1 MKKWNEKTT
10 VEKIAYVISGIALGV
25 WLIFEAL
32 GRSGKIQFAELGGCI
47 ALCIVCL
54 CEAISFWN
62 VKRGLSYVAIAGI
75 VCMVSAIVLQ
85 ALLIG

>member
-1 MKKWNEKTT
+1 MKKWNEKTAL
-10 VEKIAYVISGIALGV
+10 EKIAYIISGIALGV
-25 WLIFEAL
+25 WLVFEAL
-32 GRSGKIQFAELGGCI
+32 GRSGKIQFADFGGTI
-47 ALCIVCL
+47 ALCIVCV

-75 VCMVSAIVLQ
+75 VCMAAAVVLQ